1 VVNAAPTNEGY
12 RPIDLEETSNYE
24 ATVDVYREYVDATNS
39 VMYNWT
45 DGTACDTT
53 PVSESGS
60 ATIRNADV
68 GLITPTLDVPTSNGE
83 VDNISGWYKAGLV
96 DERYKQGLT
105 LDPLSDYWAQ
115 AIVWLATARL
125 RLPVCACGPVQMLV
139 ADLQRN
145 ILEID
150 RARNTIFSIISPEM
164 ITNPFGSRVGEVRA
178 WDRVARVA
186 GEVAL
191 GGGAW

>member
-1 VVNAAPTNEGY
+1 V
-12 RPIDLEETSNYE
+12 PIDIEDAGSYE
-24 ATVDVYREYVDATNS
+24 ATVDVYREYVDDTNS
-39 VMYNWT
+39 VTYNWT
-45 DGTACDTT
+45 NGTGCDTT
-53 PVSESGS
+53 PTSANGS

-68 GLITPTLDVPTSNGE
+68 GHITPTLDDPTCNGE
-83 VDNISGWYKAGLV
+83 VDNITVWYKAGVV
-96 DERYKQGLT
+96 DERYKHGLT

-150 RARNTIFSIISPEM
+150 RSRNTIFSIISPEM

-186 GEVAL
+186 GELAL